1 LRAETVCDLWF
12 IDDDD
17 RLDEVRVE
25 GDDPRRVTDED
36 VDESW

>member
-1 LRAETVCDLWF
+1 LRVEIVCDLWF